1 MNNTIFFHYSTDYI
15 SGVMSLRKPQTES
28 LNILADIL
36 DNIDITN
43 QGSLEDSL
51 KIVNSLYPTCT
62 AFEREFISLT
72 FALAT
77 GVGKTRLMGTFI
89 TYLYTK
95 YGIKNFFVVAPGKTI
110 YEKLQNDLGNPSS
123 EKYVFK
129 GLDCFS
135 NSPRIV
141 TGDDYERSGQLSFL
155 DGGVNIYIFNID
167 KFNKENA
174 KLKATN
180 ENLGKSFVEMITDI
194 KDLVLIMDES
204 HHYRAD
210 AGWEALN
217 ELKPILGLE
226 LTATPQYNKGSKQIK
241 FQNVV
246 YEYTLAESIADGYT
260 RTPYAITRSNIIDY
274 DFGTEEMDKL
284 MLNDGVTAHEDIKEK
299 LKLYANNNQERVVKP
314 FMLVVCKDTD
324 HAAWVENYIKSKD
337 FKDGRYTNKTITV
350 HSKKRGAETDANMKL
365 LLDVERTDNPVEI
378 VIHVNMLK
386 EGWDVNNL
394 YTIVPLR
401 TAASK
406 ILREQMVGRGL
417 RLPYGK
423 RTGEKEVDAVY
434 LTAHDKFTEI
444 LEEAQRGDSIFN
456 ADKIINIEDIEKEKT
471 TFVQKEIPIDE
482 DNVVD
487 ELEEKLRVDFT
498 LEERDEIIKL
508 HRSVKRDSY
517 DGVKGDITPESIAKK
532 AIEKTKEKTESK
544 DWAQKLEDNAPE
556 IVKFFA
562 KQSEEI
568 IHKYK
573 EKYIPIPQIRITDEG
588 VEEYNFEDFDLDLS
602 KFSQTPIE
610 NELLIQSLQNR
621 SERIHLNNAGQI
633 DFDSVN
639 PKKEVVSVLRE
650 KPEIDYEKCKE
661 LIVKI
666 IGQLFEHYYE
676 IYNENEV
683 KNIVMMHR
691 REIANELYKQMM
703 QHFYITNGLIKE
715 EVIGMS
721 DDNIKPAYN
730 SSEEVDLF
738 GAYSKDIRSV
748 LFTNIKNGVFP
759 VAKFDSKPEL
769 IFARICERD
778 SQDGIVKNWL
788 RPASREFN
796 IKYNGGKRY
805 EPDFVVETDK
815 LIYLV
820 EIKGEDKVDNTD
832 VVSKKERAFQYCE
845 AVSRWA
851 KANGHKEW
859 KHLFVPSQ
867 QIQEQSTFKYI
878 AQTFIV
884 NKGDM
889 V

>member
-1 MNNTIFFHYSTDYI
+1 MNNTIFSHYSTDYI

-28 LNILADIL
+28 LNILADVL

-43 QGSLEDSL
+43 QGSLEDSI

-89 TYLYTK
+89 TYLYTQ
-95 YGIKNFFVVAPGKTI
+95 YDIKNFFVVAPGKTI

-135 NSPRIV
+135 NSPRII

-174 KLKATN
+174 KLKVTN

-324 HAAWVENYIKSKD
+324 HAAWVENYIKSKE

-365 LLDVERTDNPVEI
+365 LLDVERADNPVEI

-423 RTGEKEVDAVY
+423 RTGEKEIDAVY

-508 HRSVKRDSY
+508 HRSVKRESY

-556 IVKFFA
+556 IVKFFT

-588 VEEYNFEDFDLDLS
+588 VEEYNFEDFDLELS

-796 IKYNGGKRY
+796 IKYNGGKHY
-805 EPDFVVETDK
+805 EPDFVVETDD

-820 EIKGEDKVDNTD
+820 EIKGEDKVDNAD

-859 KHLFVPSQ
+859 KHLFIPSQ

-878 AQTFIV
+878 AQNFVV
-884 NKGDM
+884 NEDDLD
-889 V
+889 